1 MSDYLKMLDD
11 VLGTQLHLAAESIT
25 LDNFHRIGRLRKVT
39 DLPNVRRRPFADLEL
54 PLNSIYH
61 YQGEAINDD
70 GPNNN
75 DPAFNKMKKIIMV
88 KHIQQ
93 YTTTANVRVRGGVML
108 KQHITDYHKRNKRT
122 KLLADGVDIP
132 KDAGTLVVYNYGLLD
147 LTVQKVKSV
156 DYWYVTWRALM
167 DTIVSNMVKLARES
181 DRQQFLFVPLPKQ
194 MLMLMQLNN
203 PKLFMPSGDTYLK
216 APNERTNVMIYELWQ
231 WLLYPNNA
239 GVFNEFTK
247 LANDG
252 LLGKI
257 EFVFNYNGNYVV
269 VNLGMLFGARKPSK
283 EEVTE
288 NPAWATWAKEGQR
301 VSVTTLTRDFFLFL
315 AVVHGMDSPELTV
328 DEENAT
334 ASDAEIEPV
343 IVSDEKKL
351 EARVKVVNQ
360 IAEMSQKD
368 KAEDTTGTS
377 TLQALK
383 NEPNSDFIEEMKEKA
398 AAAGTITA
406 AELRRVDKLIE
417 KSKAIKAPDG
427 TPIHEF
433 INIKP
438 GEDKL
443 TPTVLPD
450 QDEVFDKNMNS
461 TPILG
466 FTENYVKKLMM
477 KDMLGTI
484 MSFQDSGVIVT
495 QLEVTENKTL
505 TENSYNIT
513 FQLGEIGGATSTI
526 HQKVQAIQPDGTFM
540 ANGTRYQMAHQLGE
554 LPIRKI
560 SSDEVVLTSYYGK
573 TSITRN
579 AKRVNDLS
587 TWIGNQ
593 IVAMALDDTNP
604 NVGGLKDASAFDN
617 NFTAPRIYSL
627 IAKRLAAVSVG
638 GIVFNFDHNVLLTG
652 KISDT
657 VMPKIQITYPG
668 AVVCGVD
675 GDDYIFVDNNN
686 LFQRYKPGGII
697 SELGDVY
704 TLFGLSREKSPIE
717 YAEVGTYSKAIPV
730 GIILAYK
737 LTFTK
742 LLNSLGVTYRID
754 YTGKKPDIDS
764 SSFAIR
770 FNDCSVIFDRD
781 DTEAM
786 LIMGGFNEF
795 RDAVS
800 EYPMAMFDDPSVYYN
815 VLESKYISAKHLDEI
830 NDQWLRFIDP
840 ITKRELVRMGEPTT
854 YKGLLVRAVELL
866 THEQYPDETSVE
878 YSRVRGYERIAGHMY
893 TQLSKAIKRQT
904 RKNGKRVVDM
914 PKYEVWQKIATDPSM
929 MLVNEI
935 NPLEHIRNNCKLTFS
950 GHGGR
955 NERTMVAHTR
965 AFHKS
970 AVGLMSEGTVDS
982 GSVGITNVMP
992 ISPNLTSLYGTVGK
1006 DNPIESKNAAGILSV
1021 NALVAPGIVHDDS
1034 KRVTFKGIQD
1044 AHTRP
1049 CAKYL
1054 PYSWRTGMDSMI
1066 AHYCTDPK
1074 FAITAKQGGTVIK
1087 KTDNYVTVKYD
1098 DGSEMSYKY
1107 GKQFGTSAGTVIP
1120 MPVACDVIEGKKF
1133 KVGEALVY
1141 NTDFFARNPFSKEG
1155 GLVMKFGI
1163 PVVVHLHDNRN
1174 TIEDSCAISK
1184 DLAKDFV
1191 IDVTHK
1197 RVIIVNYTD
1206 EVYDLVR
1213 IGQIVHQEDP
1223 VCKVLDKTAAM
1234 FVDEETDISDTL
1246 DYLDRKTPR
1255 AKYAGRVDRIEIY
1268 YHGEQSEMTES
1279 LRKYVKQSDA
1289 SFAAMNPEGKDANGN
1304 TGDNFRVDGKQ
1315 LVANTAAI
1323 CVYITDAE
1331 PMGSSDKM
1339 VLGTQLKCTVTR
1351 VMTET
1356 MKAEDGT
1363 VIQVDFGQKSV
1374 ENRLVYGAYVQAAC
1388 NMLLRRMTDNF
1399 IDTVL
1404 DGE

>member
-1 MSDYLKMLDD
+1 MSDYLKLLDD
-11 VLGTQLHLAAESIT
+11 VLGTQLELSAESMT
-25 LDNFHRIGRLRKVT
+25 LDTFHRIGRLRKAA
-39 DLPNVRRRPFADLEL
+39 DLTSVRRRPFAELEL
-54 PLNSIYH
+54 PLNSLYH
-61 YQGEAINDD
+61 YQGEELADD
-70 GPNNN
+70 GPSNN
-75 DPAFNKMKKIIMV
+75 DPAFNKVKKIIMV

-93 YTTTANVRVRGGVML
+93 YTTAAEIKIRSTAMIR
-108 KQHITDYHKRNKRT
+108 QHITDYHRRNKRT
-122 KLLADGVDIP
+122 KWLVDGSDLP
-132 KDAGTLVVYNYGLLD
+132 KDASTLVVYNYGLLD
-147 LTVQKVKSV
+147 LTAQKVKSI

-167 DTIVSNMVKLARES
+167 DTIVGNMVQLARES

-194 MLMLMQLNN
+194 MFTLAQLNN
-203 PKLFMPSGDTYLK
+203 PKLFMPNHDTYQR
-216 APNERTNVMIYELWQ
+216 APNERTNIMIYELWQ

-257 EFVFNYNGNYVV
+257 ELVFNYAGNYIV
-269 VNLGMLFGARKPSK
+269 VNLGTLFGARKPSK
-283 EEVTE
+283 TEVAE
-288 NPAWATWAKEGQR
+288 NPAWAVWAKEGQR
-301 VSVTTLTRDFFLFL
+301 VTVTTLMRDFFLFM
-315 AVVHGMDSPELTV
+315 AIVHGMDSPELPE
-328 DEENAT
+328 DEDTNT
-334 ASDAEIEPV
+334 ASDSEAEPIV
-343 IVSDEKKL
+343 VSDEKKL
-351 EARVKVVNQ
+351 EARVQIVNQ
-360 IAEMSQKD
+360 IAEMSQK
-368 KAEDTTGTS
+368 AQNETNTATGT
-377 TLQALK
+377 LQSLK
-383 NEPNSDFIEEMKEKA
+383 NEPNADFIEEMKEKA

-417 KSKAIKAPDG
+417 KSKTIKAPDG
-427 TPIHEF
+427 TPIHEY

-443 TPTVLPD
+443 HPVMLPD

-461 TPILG
+461 TPILA
-466 FTENYVKKLMM
+466 FTESYVKKLMM
-477 KDMLGTI
+477 KDMLGAI
-484 MSFQDSGVIVT
+484 MSFQESGVIVT

-505 TENSYNIT
+505 TENSYT
-513 FQLGEIGGATSTI
+513 LSFQVGEIGGATSTI
-526 HQKVQAIQPDGTFM
+526 HLKVQAIQPDGTFM
-540 ANGTRYQMAHQLGE
+540 ANGVRYQMAHQLGE

-579 AKRVNDLS
+579 AKRVNDLP

-604 NVGGLKDASAFDN
+604 NVSGLKDVSAFDN
-617 NFTAPRIYSL
+617 NFVAPRIYSIL
-627 IAKRLAAVSVG
+627 AKRMAGVSLG
-638 GIVFNFDHNVLLTG
+638 SIVFNFDHTVLVKGQIADVIT
-652 KISDT
+652 
-657 VMPKIQITYPG
+657 PKIQKTYPG
-668 AVVCGVD
+668 SVVCGVD

-686 LFQRYKPGGII
+686 LFHRYKPGGVI

-704 TLFGLSREKSPIE
+704 ALFGLSREKSPIE

-737 LTFTK
+737 LTLSK
-742 LLNSLGVTYRID
+742 LLNSLGIQYRID
-754 YTGKKPDIDS
+754 YSGKKPDIDP

-770 FNDCSVIFDRD
+770 FNDCAVIIDRD
-781 DTEAM
+781 DTEAA

-795 RDAVS
+795 KDAII
-800 EYPMAMFDDPSVYYN
+800 EYPMAQFDDPSVYYN
-815 VLESKYISAKHLDEI
+815 ILESKYISAKHLNEI
-830 NDQWLRFIDP
+830 NDQWMRFIDP
-840 ITKRELVRMGEPTT
+840 ITKRELERMGEPTT

-866 THEQYPDETSVE
+866 THEQHPDETSVE
-878 YSRVRGYERIAGHMY
+878 YSRVRGYERIAGHIY

-904 RKNGKRVVDM
+904 RKNGKRVIDM
-914 PKYEVWQKIATDPSM
+914 PKYEVWQRIATDPSM

-935 NPLEHIRNNCKLTFS
+935 NPLEHIRNNCKITFS

-1006 DNPIESKNAAGILSV
+1006 DSPILSKDATGILSV
-1021 NALVAPGIVHDDS
+1021 NALVTPGIVHDDS

-1049 CAKYL
+1049 CAKYQ

-1074 FAITAKQGGTVIK
+1074 FAITAKQNGTVIK
-1087 KTDNYVTVKYD
+1087 KTDHYVTVKYE

-1107 GKQFGTSAGTVIP
+1107 GKQFGTSSGTVIP
-1120 MPVACDVIEGKKF
+1120 MPIACDIAEGKKF
-1133 KVGEALVY
+1133 KVGESLVY
-1141 NTDFFARNPFSKEG
+1141 NTDFFAKNPFSKDG
-1155 GLVMKFGI
+1155 GLVLKFGI

-1184 DLAKDFV
+1184 ELAKDFV

-1197 RVIIVNYTD
+1197 RVVIVNYTD
-1206 EVYDLVR
+1206 EVFDLVKV
-1213 IGQIVHQEDP
+1213 GQIVHQEDP

-1234 FVDEETDISDTL
+1234 FVDDATDISDTL

-1255 AKYAGRVDRIEIY
+1255 MKYAGKVERIEIF
-1268 YHGEQSEMTES
+1268 YHGEQSEMTET

-1289 SFAAMNPEGKDANGN
+1289 MFAATNPEGKDANGN
-1304 TGDNFRVDGKQ
+1304 AGDNFRVDGKQ